1 MDTRIKRIEFIEDR
15 HEYWFVDKA
24 GHRRQLHGVTAVI
37 SKMFGKSFPESDT
50 VKLATLYGS
59 TVHSEVEHYYN
70 NGGILSTDGAK
81 WVVDT
86 LETFKHNVKGG
97 EKIECEVKVS
107 DFEGTASKVDVV
119 LHTLEGAFL
128 FDIKTTSHF
137 DRPYCSLQ
145 LSVYKELYEACY
157 DEKVLGLFVLGTKMK
172 RLFRIFLQDGKMVKK
187 VLDLNK
193 GEEL

>member
-1 MDTRIKRIEFIEDR
+1 MDTRIKRVVFNEEEHTYTFDG
-15 HEYWFVDKA
+15 KS
-24 GHRRQLHGVTAVI
+24 LHGVTSVI
-37 SKMFGKSFPESDT
+37 GKMFGKSFPESAT
-50 VKLATLYGS
+50 IKLATLYGS

-70 NGGILSTDGAK
+70 NDGILSTDGAK

-86 LETFKHNVKGG
+86 LETFKRNVKGG
-97 EKIECEVKVS
+97 EKIECEVMVS

-157 DEKVLGLFVLGTKMK
+157 DEKVLGLYVLGTKSK
-172 RLFRIFLQDGKMVKK
+172 RAFRIIQQEDSK
-187 VLDLNK
+187 VEKILNMNK
-193 GEEL
+193 GE